1 MPWKAT
7 NVSEQRFQFVVL
19 ASRKERP
26 LAALCREFGISR
38 QTGYVWWKRFQQDGM
53 AGVREHSRQP
63 RHSPAKVARDVV
75 EAVVA
80 LRRQRPDWGAQK
92 LQHLLRDQ
100 HPELPSISIS
110 TLHRILHREGLLED
124 GDRHRPALERFER
137 SRPNELWQMDFKGP
151 QGFNRGVGPLSIL
164 DDHSRYV
171 ILLKQVGSTQLTVVR
186 NAMQEVFV
194 QAGVPE
200 TLLIDHG
207 TPWWNG
213 ASLTGWTELTVW
225 IMRQGIRIAFSG
237 FRHPQTQG
245 KVERMHGALQRAASK
260 RRRQFEDQPW
270 LDEFRHEY
278 NHLRPHE
285 ALKMQTPASRW
296 QPSAR
301 SFQPDPPD
309 WIYATEIEPLR
320 LSSQGQLQWRGRRW
334 EISRALRNQ
343 LVGIQRIEHRTLI
356 YFCNTVVREI
366 DLSTGRSR
374 AIPLEVIGSIQR

>member
-1 MPWKAT
+1 M
-7 NVSEQRFQFVVL
+7 SEQRLQFVVL
-19 ASRKERP
+19 ASGRERP
-26 LAALCREFGISR
+26 LAALCQEFGISR
-38 QTGYVWWKRFQQDGM
+38 QTGYLWWKRFQQDGL
-53 AGVREHSRQP
+53 AGVREHSRRP
-63 RHSPAKVARDVV
+63 HHSPARVAREVV

-92 LQHLLRDQ
+92 LGCLLRDQ
-100 HPELPSISIS
+100 HPELPWISIS
-110 TLHRILHREGLLED
+110 TVHRILDREGLLQD

-151 QGFNRGVGPLSIL
+151 QGFNQGVGPLSIL

-186 NAMQEVFV
+186 SAMQEAFV
-194 QAGVPE
+194 HAGLPE

-260 RRRQFEDQPW
+260 RRRQFEDQLW

-285 ALKMQTPASRW
+285 ALGMQTPASRW
-296 QPSAR
+296 QRSVR
-301 SFQPDPPD
+301 SFHPDPPD
-309 WIYATEIEPLR
+309 WNYSVEIEPFR
-320 LSSQGQLQWRGRRW
+320 LSSQGQLQWRGQRW

-343 LVGIQRIEHRTLI
+343 LVGLQRIEQRVLI

-366 DLSTGRSR
+366 DLHTGRCL
-374 AIPLEVIGSIQR
+374 AIPLRSIQL

>member
-26 LAALCREFGISR
+26 LAALCEEFGISR
-38 QTGYVWWKRFQQDGM
+38 QTGYLWWKRFQQDGL
-53 AGVREHSRQP
+53 AGVQEHSRRPQRSP
-63 RHSPAKVARDVV
+63 RQVSREVV

-92 LQHLLRDQ
+92 LHHLLRDQ

-110 TLHRILHREGLLED
+110 TLHRILDREGLVEND
-124 GDRHRPALERFER
+124 DRHHAAQERFER
-137 SRPNELWQMDFKGP
+137 NRPNELWQMDFKGP
-151 QGFNRGVGPLSIL
+151 QGFNRGIGPLSIL

-171 ILLKQVGSTQLTVVR
+171 ILLKQVGSTQLAVVR
-186 NAMQEVFV
+186 NAMQEAFA

-260 RRRQFEDQPW
+260 RRRQFEDQHW

-278 NHLRPHE
+278 NHLRPHA
-285 ALKMQTPASRW
+285 ALGMHTPASRW
-296 QPSAR
+296 QPSER
-301 SFQPDPPD
+301 SFQLHPPD
-309 WIYATEIEPLR
+309 WNYAAEIEPFR
-320 LSSQGQLQWRGRRW
+320 LSSQGQLQWHGQRW

-343 LVGIQRIEHRTLI
+343 LVGLQRIEQRALV
-356 YFCNTVVREI
+356 YFCNTIVREI
-366 DLSTGRSR
+366 DLRTGRCL
-374 AIPLEVIGSIQR
+374 AIPLSWSIQR

>member
-7 NVSEQRFQFVVL
+7 NVSEQRFQFVLL
-19 ASRKERP
+19 ASRKERS

-38 QTGYVWWKRFQQDGM
+38 QTGHLWWKRFQQEGL
-53 AGVREHSRQP
+53 AGVKEHDRRPHRSPRQVSRE
-63 RHSPAKVARDVV
+63 VV
-75 EAVVA
+75 GAVVA

-92 LQHLLRDQ
+92 LHCLLCDE

-110 TLHRILHREGLLED
+110 TVHRILDREGLLED
-124 GDRHRPALERFER
+124 SDRHRPALARFER
-137 SRPNELWQMDFKGP
+137 SCSNELWQMDFKGP
-151 QGFNRGVGPLSIL
+151 QGFNQGIGPLSIL

-171 ILLKQVGSTQLTVVR
+171 ILLKQIGSTQLTVVR
-186 NAMQEVFV
+186 DAMQEAF
-194 QAGVPE
+194 AHGGLPE

-213 ASLTGWTELTVW
+213 ASSTGWTELTVW

-260 RRRQFEDQPW
+260 RRHQFEDQRW

-278 NHLRPHE
+278 NHLRPHA
-285 ALKMQTPASRW
+285 ALGMRTPASRW

-301 SFQPDPPD
+301 SFQADPPD
-309 WIYATEIEPLR
+309 WNYGDDIEPLC
-320 LSSQGQLQWRGRRW
+320 LSSQGQMQWRGQRW

-343 LVGIQRIEHRTLI
+343 RVGLQRIENRVLI

-366 DLSTGRSR
+366 DLRTGRSL
-374 AIPLEVIGSIQR
+374 AIPRELIGSIQR